1 MLNYYNWDGMGS
13 EKHLFLGEGGVYVR
27 TKFLLCIMFH
37 ETSLYVNQG
46 YSEGSSEIYAG
57 SEELYYF

>member
-1 MLNYYNWDGMGS
+1 MGS
-13 EKHLFLGEGGVYVR
+13 EKHLFLGEGGVYCICSNQVSSI
-27 TKFLLCIMFH
+27 IMFH